1 MAHGALA
8 MIVYQANPAVCV
20 FGDSAAAR
28 ERMRRTAEA
37 AGCHIARS
45 ATLGAGAAPQCVPA
59 AAALIELDG
68 IADEAAVVALLDWA
82 QHEAASGARRVVVSA
97 PAAWID
103 LVAART
109 PDHRVAQ
116 LCAAPESERISE
128 VALASRPPGA
138 ELNDVGRDEGSAILQ
153 QLTEDVSR
161 IAAILS
167 SLSEDEQAAIASV
180 KPADGA
186 DKDEPG
192 IDAAFVRSVIRAR
205 RMRDQYFRGGLFADP
220 AWDMLLDLMA
230 ARLEENRV
238 AVSSLCIAAAVPAT
252 TALRWIKALT
262 DRGLF
267 VRSADPQD
275 GRRVYIELSDDAAR
289 ALTAYL
295 RAVHRM
301 APTAIDRRARRW
313 QEPSLMRSH
322 WRDGKPVSTFP
333 ANARN
338 GRLAQLVEHLVY
350 TERVGGSSPSP
361 PTSRRRAAVSAG
373 KPATVGANIW
383 P

>member
-1 MAHGALA
+1 MAHDALA
-8 MIVYQANPAVCV
+8 MIVYQTNPPVCI

-37 AGCHIARS
+37 AGCRIARS
-45 ATLGAGAAPQCVPA
+45 VALDPAIAPRCVPTA
-59 AAALIELDG
+59 PALIELDG
-68 IADEAAVVALLDWA
+68 LADETAVIALLDWA
-82 QHEAASGARRVVVSA
+82 QHEAASGARHSVVST
-97 PAAWID
+97 PACWID
-103 LVAART
+103 LVAARISD
-109 PDHRVAQ
+109 PRVAQ
-116 LCAAPESERISE
+116 LCAADEAERVAE
-128 VALASRPPGA
+128 VVRASRPPGPQ
-138 ELNDVGRDEGSAILQ
+138 LHDVGRDDGSAILQ

-167 SLSEDEQAAIASV
+167 SLSEEEAAAIASV
-180 KPADGA
+180 KPAEGA

-192 IDAAFVRSVIRAR
+192 IDAVFVRSIIRGR
-205 RMRDQYFRGGLFADP
+205 RLRDQYFRGGLFADP

-295 RAVHRM
+295 RAVQRM
-301 APTAIDRRARRW
+301 APTAI
-313 QEPSLMRSH
+313 
-322 WRDGKPVSTFP
+322 
-333 ANARN
+333 
-338 GRLAQLVEHLVY
+338 
-350 TERVGGSSPSP
+350 
-361 PTSRRRAAVSAG
+361 
-373 KPATVGANIW
+373 
-383 P
+383 